1 MCILSE
7 DLKSFFL
14 TTNGLLI
21 QWSIKFDGN
30 YWQCIF
36 EKIMRVKVNV
46 SWCLHR
52 LQEAGNFGHKEF
64 WVTWLVRLLR
74 IITEHFDGLIRC
86 FISIFSILSGSV
98 LPLGKMELNPVTGQ
112 REGERGSIL
121 WLKKTNKQTNYFS
134 LCWTLTYISKGMI
147 QAKWIYLLRSNMW
160 SHISR
165 SFLSKICQ
173 IWWRGIW
180 TPLIL
185 PPRIYHWNRTLNTM
199 ILSIIKICPS

>member
-1 MCILSE
+1 MCILPE

-30 YWQCIF
+30 YWQCMF

-64 WVTWLVRLLR
+64 WATWLARLLR
-74 IITEHFDGLIRC
+74 IITEHFDCLIRC

-98 LPLGKMELNPVTGQ
+98 LPLGKMELNPVTG
-112 REGERGSIL
+112 L
-121 WLKKTNKQTNYFS
+121 VL
-134 LCWTLTYISKGMI
+134 
-147 QAKWIYLLRSNMW
+147 
-160 SHISR
+160 
-165 SFLSKICQ
+165 LSKATSVSDDKPSLADLDTDSDEEDGQGIDQTWGQ
-173 IWWRGIW
+173 IQEFDRG
-180 TPLIL
+180 
-185 PPRIYHWNRTLNTM
+185 RGRGEA
-199 ILSIIKICPS
+199 SFD